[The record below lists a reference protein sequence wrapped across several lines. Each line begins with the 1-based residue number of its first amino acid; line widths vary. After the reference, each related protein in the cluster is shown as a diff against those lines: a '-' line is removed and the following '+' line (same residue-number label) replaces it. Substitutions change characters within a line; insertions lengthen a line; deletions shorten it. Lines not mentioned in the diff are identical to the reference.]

1 MDVKR
6 LIKGTPEYTT
16 VYEELVTWWRFWKFP
31 APELQ
36 MLPTNMI
43 VSYDEGK
50 PVCAGFIYMSD
61 SQIAW
66 LEWIVA
72 SPGAGKE
79 SRSMGIEN
87 VLQCAKMAASCLNYS
102 VLFTSCKNPSLI
114 HKLKK
119 AFQPT
124 DSGMSHFIWR

>member
-6 LIKGTPEYTT
+6 LIKGTKEYGD

-31 APELQ
+31 APDMD

-50 PVCAGFIYMSD
+50 PVCAGFIYGSD
-61 SQIAW
+61 SKIAW

-79 SRSMGIEN
+79 IRSQGIEI
-87 VLQCAKMAASCLNYS
+87 VLQGSKIAANCLGFA
-102 VLFTSCKNPSLI
+102 VLFTSCKNPSLV